1 MLTRGAKPGSPTP
14 VPELRLISADSHVV
28 EPLTLWAERVDARF
42 RARAP
47 HLEREVRGRPGAYM
61 VCEDAPTVSLQ
72 AYFGAGLSA
81 DEIAAAF
88 TEEQPGIRRGGFDPV
103 ARVADMAQDGVIA
116 EVLYPSI
123 ALQLFRL
130 SDGALQAE
138 CFRAYNDW
146 LAEFCRQAPQRFAG
160 VALVSLTDVSAGVRE
175 LERARGLGL
184 GGAMVWCAPPQG
196 ESYAGEAYAPFWHA
210 AAATGTPVS
219 LHLGTNREL
228 AAPGE
233 SLAIAYMMTI
243 QPVQRALAQL
253 ILGGVLERHPALR
266 LVSVENEIGWLP
278 HFLARLDHGAEKY
291 RAVAQLTLTMRPSE
305 VFRRQV
311 VATFQEDAL
320 GVELRHRIGV
330 ANLMWAS
337 DYPHMDST
345 WPRSRE
351 VIARDFAAVP
361 AAERAL
367 ILGGTAARLYGFT

>member
-1 MLTRGAKPGSPTP
+1 MR
-14 VPELRLISADSHVV
+14 ELRLISADSHVV
-28 EPLTLWAERVDARF
+28 EPLTLWAERVDGRF

-47 HLEREVRGRPGAYM
+47 HLEREVGGRPGAYM

-103 ARVADMAQDGVIA
+103 ARVADMAQDGVVA

-130 SDGALQAE
+130 GDGALQAE
-138 CFRAYNDW
+138 CFRAYNGW

-160 VALVSLTDVSAGVRE
+160 VALVSLADVPVGVRE

-184 GGAMVWCAPPQG
+184 RGAMVWCAPPQG
-196 ESYAGEAYAPFWHA
+196 DSYASEKYAPFWDA

-253 ILGGVLERHPALR
+253 ILGGVLDGLPTLR
-266 LVSVENEIGWLP
+266 IVSVENEIGWLP

-305 VFRRQV
+305 LFRRHV

-330 ANLMWAS
+330 ENLMWAS

-351 VIARDFAAVP
+351 VIARDFVAVP
-361 AAERAL
+361 DAERAL
-367 ILGGTAARLYGFT
+367 ILGGNAARLYGFS